1 MAHQTEI
8 VVNGTVTEVTEFD
21 HTAQEIDDG
30 IDKVNTL
37 TGEDIPTSASDSTS
51 ISSQLSNKMG
61 YVAKAT
67 GFADLSDM
75 PDESCICL
83 TAKSGVIGLPNGWPA
98 IGRNTFVRSR
108 PGNTQY
114 AFDFLLS
121 YNSYKLAYRIPSRP
135 WREIATATPP
145 QEFDLPLASGWSNYG
160 VAVSRYSKDQFGQVS
175 VIIDISNAGAIA
187 SGSTV
192 ATLPAG
198 FRPANPFDAPAIISN
213 DPKGVGK
220 CYFRPNGEIAIVG
233 IGTASWDRV
242 DYFTAQASFVASS

>member
-1 MAHQTEI
+1 MPPLQLSQSLD
-8 VVNGTVTEVTEFD
+8 GQEFD
-21 HTAQEIDDG
+21 VLD
-30 IDKVNTL
+30 
-37 TGEDIPTSASDSTS
+37 
-51 ISSQLSNKMG
+51 
-61 YVAKAT
+61 VA
-67 GFADLSDM
+67 
-75 PDESCICL
+75 I
-83 TAKSGVIGLPNGWPA
+83 AK
-98 IGRNTFVRSR
+98 
-108 PGNTQY
+108 
-114 AFDFLLS
+114 
-121 YNSYKLAYRIPSRP
+121 
-135 WREIATATPP
+135 PP

-175 VIIDISNAGAIA
+175 VIIDITNAGAIA

-220 CYFRPNGEIAIVG
+220 CYFRPNGEIAIAG